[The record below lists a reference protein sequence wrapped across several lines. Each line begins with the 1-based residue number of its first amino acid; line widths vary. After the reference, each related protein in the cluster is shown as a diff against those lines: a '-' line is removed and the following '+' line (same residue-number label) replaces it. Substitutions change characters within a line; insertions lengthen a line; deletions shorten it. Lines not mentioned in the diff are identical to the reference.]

1 MGMDALTNSTVYQ
14 QTRPVTTTEAAPACS
29 EAQSAAAA
37 TGTQQSYDFTQ
48 NIKSD
53 GRGELKGRATDDEI
67 RQAIASANRRA
78 HFGHTNAEFSYHEPT
93 KRISVKIIDKD
104 TNEVIR
110 EIPPEETLEMISK
123 MWELAGIMVDE
134 KR

>member
-1 MGMDALTNSTVYQ
+1 MDALNSATVNNITTAQ
-14 QTRPVTTTEAAPACS
+14 QAPADIPVRVQGNPIPVQPV
-29 EAQSAAAA
+29 QSVN
-37 TGTQQSYDFTQ
+37 TENQ
-48 NIKSD
+48 N
-53 GRGELKGRATDDEI
+53 RQPTPDEI
-67 RQAIASANRRA
+67 KTAISSANRRA
-78 HFGHTNAEFSYHEPT
+78 HFGHTNAQFSYHEAT
-93 KRISVKIIDKD
+93 KRISVKIVDED